1 MGPKVSE
8 GVAAMSRPTSRF
20 YIACSVFCLFFCS
33 NTIGQRNLID
43 VPSGEIVEEK
53 KIFVQQQAV
62 IMKTGVNA
70 SSILTYG
77 VGNNFEAGIT
87 IHQLVFKKSEG
98 LEIDPES
105 EEDNPDLL
113 INLQQGFDVKD
124 WLKLSI
130 GSRSGFSAARSI
142 ADIRFV
148 TFDYFTAQFLI
159 GEHKLIA
166 GPYYANS
173 QYAGEGANVGAIG
186 GVDLSVVKEKI
197 DLIADF
203 LTGDN
208 AVSVINA
215 GLQLSLPREWKLA
228 IGAQFPMPDT
238 ANENGVLFQIS
249 KN

>member
-33 NTIGQRNLID
+33 DTIGQRNLID

-98 LEIDPES
+98 VEIDPES

-113 INLQQGFDVKD
+113 INLQEGFDVKK
-124 WLKLSI
+124 WLKLSV
-130 GSRSGFSAARSI
+130 GTRSGFSAARSI

-148 TFDYFTAQFLI
+148 TFDYFIAQFVI

-173 QYAGEGANVGAIG
+173 QYAGEGSNVGAMG
-186 GVDLSVVKEKI
+186 GVDVSVVTEKL
-197 DLIADF
+197 DLVADVIS
-203 LTGDN
+203 GDN
-208 AVSVINA
+208 ALSVINA
-215 GLQLSLPREWKLA
+215 GLQISLPREWKVTV
-228 IGAQFPMPDT
+228 GAQFPMPGSG
-238 ANENGVLFQIS
+238 NENGVLFQVS